1 MNKNI
6 FIEKPVIVLS
16 MLLPIVL
23 LEAVKILTDGY
34 YLSIISIVALLYFLA
49 YIYMILFSVKQFSL
63 KEIVFIFITIKL
75 IMLVSV
81 LVSDSLSRA
90 IVSSSND
97 WAHFHIPNAL
107 RLLEEGRLVE
117 SLYSAEEVF
126 NGRLTHVVIAL
137 FSLFID
143 FLGLNGKNIENIAI
157 MSNLMSFLLLPV
169 VISMYYYAALNF
181 SNSEKFAERSAF
193 FIALNPFFIMST
205 SLPVKEILLFL
216 SVGLFLLW
224 FMKKHR
230 SITMLVISLVI
241 MALERIYLV
250 PLLLLFVMFIRSS
263 PFVIVFSALIGVL
276 FVQWFIGIEVAFVM
290 YSEHVISLREL
301 DGSYLPGHGILSNF
315 IRGGFGPFFLRPF
328 MEEFS
333 TYGALGVARYL
344 LYLFFWL
351 FFVKSFIYTDGPHK
365 IILFIYLFIILLLP
379 FHGTLKTFMLV
390 AFGGIFLDRVSFVHY
405 MKKPPINKL
414 FRIFLLD
421 KDKKVGI

>member
-1 MNKNI
+1 MRERIHIGKA
-6 FIEKPVIVLS
+6 VVVLS
-16 MLLPIVL
+16 MLLPIII
-23 LEAVKILTDGY
+23 LEFVRFMAEGGY
-34 YLSIISIVALLYFLA
+34 YSMISSIALLYVLA
-49 YIYMILFSVKQFSL
+49 YVYMIVFSVEQFSL
-63 KEIVFIFITIKL
+63 RATISLLILIKL
-75 IMLVSV
+75 ILLVFILTSGFF
-81 LVSDSLSRA
+81 DQA
-90 IVSSSND
+90 INSSGND
-97 WAHFHIPNAL
+97 WAHFHIPKS
-107 RLLEEGRLVE
+107 LEILERDDWMHT
-117 SLYSAEEVF
+117 LYSADEIF
-126 NGRLTHVVIAL
+126 NGRLTHLVIL
-137 FSLFID
+137 SFSLFID
-143 FLGLNGKNIENIAI
+143 FIGFEGKSIENIAI
-157 MSNLMSFLLLPV
+157 MSNIMSFSLLPV
-169 VISMYYYAALNF
+169 IVVIYYRAAFYF
-181 SNSEKFAERSAF
+181 SSSIRFSQRSAF
-193 FIALNPFFIMST
+193 FLALNPFFINST
-205 SLPVKEILLFL
+205 LFPVKEILLFL

-414 FRIFLLD
+414 FRVFLLD